1 MDRPISP
8 STVLDTPFNIESD
21 TMDTLDTL
29 HSTGITIEN
38 IQDLAREGFQ
48 YLITKLD
55 KTSLTPGDALLA
67 FYNYDEN
74 NENNENNE
82 NIIMQLFCLSL
93 CMLDSVR
100 NSLNEIEPDT
110 YQKLLNYTV
119 DQFNSK
125 LTDV

>member
-21 TMDTLDTL
+21 TIDTLDTL

-74 NENNENNE
+74 NEN
-82 NIIMQLFCLSL
+82 IIMQLFCLSL

-100 NSLNEIEPDT
+100 NSLNETEPDT

-119 DQFNSK
+119 DKFNSK

>member
-1 MDRPISP
+1 MI
-8 STVLDTPFNIESD
+8 L
-21 TMDTLDTL
+21 
-29 HSTGITIEN
+29 ITIEN

-74 NENNENNE
+74 NEN
-82 NIIMQLFCLSL
+82 IIMQLFCLSL

-100 NSLNEIEPDT
+100 NSLNETEPDT

>member
-21 TMDTLDTL
+21 TIDTLDTL

-74 NENNENNE
+74 NEN
-82 NIIMQLFCLSL
+82 IIMQLFCLSL

-100 NSLNEIEPDT
+100 NSLNETEPDT

>member
-55 KTSLTPGDALLA
+55 KASLTPGDALLA
-67 FYNYDEN
+67 FYNYD
-74 NENNENNE
+74 ENNE

>member
-8 STVLDTPFNIESD
+8 STVLDTSFNIESD
-21 TMDTLDTL
+21 TLN
-29 HSTGITIEN
+29 SSEITNEN

-74 NENNENNE
+74 NEN
-82 NIIMQLFCLSL
+82 IIIQLFCLSL
-93 CMLDSVR
+93 YMLNSVK

-110 YQKLLNYTV
+110 FQKLFDYTV
-119 DQFNSK
+119 NTFNSK
-125 LTDV
+125 LPDV